1 MEESSRKRSR
11 KSNRGYEENTMA
23 IIDSSGVRDAR
34 DVEEDRLSFL
44 EAVRSGSIVSENGSF
59 PTRKMYEAIFQ
70 MLKDEK
76 SLELMMESYQLLHQ
90 LDKRFPRVYS
100 SHEDESGSSDCTSVE
115 LVVVEEAWSPFVV
128 GLENAY
134 SDKGA
139 ASRNSHD
146 PVDSDRFFLLIH
158 DLAQAVSEMDSKLPG
173 RKALRDMLLFQYLV
187 SVLEGDFLPRSTV
200 YKETMNWALLRE
212 SLLHILL
219 GSRNF
224 KSLIKECIP
233 IILKRSHHHV
243 DISPHELKNEET
255 VHDCDVAL
263 AISVMEQEKRT
274 HISMHKFFTLIMEL
288 DVIKKEADSLG
299 CTSRASGLRTPLLE
313 VILGEL
319 TYDKDLLSPFLEGFS
334 EPKWKLELVLG
345 YFSKYY
351 TKPSTRT
358 RSSCDSPDGATF
370 ESFLKCFSNN
380 TSSRSII
387 RKIGTEVVQILLAH
401 SFQAYLSIQLGQKC
415 ISSSDQNT
423 GSEALGK
430 ICSDM
435 ISAFQNLRQFDECT
449 LLFLHLA
456 MKNTRLCTI
465 MLLKAGRMGLS
476 TNKGSWRS
484 CLLRKKRCLLQLQ
497 FSRQFHRIQ
506 VVSSRS
512 LYPWPHGSFLGSH
525 RHTTDCVVISV
536 VVMC

>member
-299 CTSRASGLRTPLLE
+299 CTSRASGLSRCRTPLLE

-351 TKPSTRT
+351 TK
-358 RSSCDSPDGATF
+358 
-370 ESFLKCFSNN
+370 
-380 TSSRSII
+380 
-387 RKIGTEVVQILLAH
+387 
-401 SFQAYLSIQLGQKC
+401 AYLSIQLGQKC

>member
-212 SLLHILL
+212 SLLHIL
-219 GSRNF
+219 
-224 KSLIKECIP
+224 
-233 IILKRSHHHV
+233 
-243 DISPHELKNEET
+243 
-255 VHDCDVAL
+255 
-263 AISVMEQEKRT
+263 
-274 HISMHKFFTLIMEL
+274 LIMEL